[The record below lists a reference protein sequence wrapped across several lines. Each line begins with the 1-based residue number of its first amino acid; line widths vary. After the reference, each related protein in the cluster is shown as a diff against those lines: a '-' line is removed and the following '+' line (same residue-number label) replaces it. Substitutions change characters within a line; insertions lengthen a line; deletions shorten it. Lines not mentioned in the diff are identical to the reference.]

1 MNPDDYQFE
10 VEDSLGK
17 KRKHTAWMTGGQEKA
32 SGSLFQCYYNVSSDG
47 KVFFKSIF
55 IKCDIEQPFSQPIS
69 LPP

>member
-47 KVFFKSIF
+47 KVFF
-55 IKCDIEQPFSQPIS
+55 
-69 LPP
+69 